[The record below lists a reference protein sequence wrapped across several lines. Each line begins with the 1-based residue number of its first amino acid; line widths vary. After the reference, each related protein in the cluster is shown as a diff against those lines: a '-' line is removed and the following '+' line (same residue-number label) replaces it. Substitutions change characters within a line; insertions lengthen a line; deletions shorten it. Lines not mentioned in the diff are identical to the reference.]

1 MGIQVI
7 DPKEVALREKKR
19 TVVMN
24 TRKLHAWV
32 HYYPNPGD
40 HDELHCHNEDQVFT
54 CFEGECTMRFPDG
67 SSSVLK
73 PGMAA
78 LITGGSFY
86 QLENTGQGH
95 MILMG
100 HRSGNQDNVMI
111 IDYVTRQDIRK
122 TTGPCKPDSIIGLSL
137 ATPASSNVISFGW
150 QIPQFAMFTPLY
162 KYG

>member
-1 MGIQVI
+1 MGIEI
-7 DPKEVALREKKR
+7 INPKEIALKEKKR

-54 CFEGECTMRFPDG
+54 CFEGECTCGSPTAARPCSSPAWRRSSPAARSI
-67 SSSVLK
+67 SSSI
-73 PGMAA
+73 AA
-78 LITGGSFY
+78 T
-86 QLENTGQGH
+86 GH

-122 TTGPCKPDSIIGLSL
+122 NGGPKIRNSRAGATSETPAERWGPCRRLAKCSVMRSL
-137 ATPASSNVISFGW
+137 
-150 QIPQFAMFTPLY
+150 
-162 KYG
+162 

>member
-67 SSSVLK
+67 TSSVLK

-86 QLENTGQGH
+86 QLVNSGTGH

-100 HRSGNQDNVMI
+100 HRSGNQDNVAI

-122 TTGPCKPDSIIGLSL
+122 TGGPKIRNSAEAEQKP
-137 ATPASSNVISFGW
+137 A
-150 QIPQFAMFTPLY
+150 
-162 KYG
+162 

>member
-1 MGIQVI
+1 VEDTMAIQIIV
-7 DPKEVALREKKR
+7 PKEIAEREKKR

-40 HDELHCHNEDQVFT
+40 HDELHCHNEDQVFM
-54 CFEGECTMRFPDG
+54 CIDGECTMRFPDG
-67 SSSVLK
+67 NASVLK

-86 QLENTGQGH
+86 QLVNSGDKP

-100 HRSGNQDNVMI
+100 QRSGNQDNVKI
-111 IDYVTRQDIRK
+111 IDYVTRKDIRAE
-122 TTGPCKPDSIIGLSL
+122 GREPVISNSN
-137 ATPASSNVISFGW
+137 TPA
-150 QIPQFAMFTPLY
+150 A
-162 KYG
+162 

>member
-1 MGIQVI
+1 MSIQVI
-7 DPKEVALREKKR
+7 DPREIALREKRR

-24 TRKLHAWV
+24 TRKLHSWV

-86 QLENTGQGH
+86 QLVNSGTSH

-100 HRSGNQDNVMI
+100 YRSGSQDTVKI
-111 IDYVTRQDIRK
+111 IDYATRKDIRASGK
-122 TTGPCKPDSIIGLSL
+122 KKVRGVSDS
-137 ATPASSNVISFGW
+137 P
-150 QIPQFAMFTPLY
+150 P
-162 KYG
+162 